1 MSNLIK
7 DYTNLFRFSG
17 LVDSLR
23 DSSKYLLRNS
33 QIAQS
38 NEKHVENFNQL
49 RSLIKGCLDV
59 NVSAELDFVIPELDA
74 NCTIDELFVS
84 SNQLSKYLDLLDQ
97 TPDFMLSLEVREA
110 NSINLKNQLSQ
121 SSSSRYNEND
131 VLHFGIGS

>member
-1 MSNLIK
+1 MSNLIN

-33 QIAQS
+33 QSCES

-49 RSLIKGCLDV
+49 RSLIKGCLESKISD
-59 NVSAELDFVIPELDA
+59 ELDSVIPELNT
-74 NCTIDELFVS
+74 NCTMDELFVS

-97 TPDFMLSLEVREA
+97 TPDFMLSLQVREV
-110 NSINLKNQLSQ
+110 NSNNLKSQLDQ
-121 SSSSRYNEND
+121 SNSSRYNEND